1 MTESN
6 LKQSL
11 LLNGTLKSEEIWN
24 PYIFENLC
32 LQVMLNSRPWAEEG
46 LSSKFRDVLSSRL
59 FEAIEPSTL
68 A

>member
-11 LLNGTLKSEEIWN
+11 HITKWNLEIWK